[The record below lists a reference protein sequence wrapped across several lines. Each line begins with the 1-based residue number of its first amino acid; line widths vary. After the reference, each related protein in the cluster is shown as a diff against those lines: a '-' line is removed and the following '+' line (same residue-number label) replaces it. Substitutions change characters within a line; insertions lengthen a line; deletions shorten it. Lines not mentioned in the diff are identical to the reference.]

1 MDQQFMTEDKRV
13 VLNPEAPLDDG
24 GSDMISPLDVEGEFD
39 LIYVGSSIDP
49 LANKELTKEK
59 LIQAIQLALQI
70 PAYQNAPDKV
80 VNMMLRLLQSMD
92 IKAPDELIPEPMPP
106 QPQLPQGGLEMAGLP
121 PEMGQL
127 PPEVLQHAPQ
137 VGMGQFEELGVTS

>member
-1 MDQQFMTEDKRV
+1 MTEDKRV

-70 PAYQNAPDKV
+70 PAYQAAPDKV

-92 IKAPDELIPEPMPP
+92 IKAPDELIPEPQPPMP
-106 QPQLPQGGLEMAGLP
+106 QPQPGMDMGMGLP
-121 PEMGQL
+121 PEAAMMG
-127 PPEVLQHAPQ
+127 PLQHAPQ
-137 VGMGQFEELGVTS
+137 IGMGQFDQLGVVE